1 MQLITI
7 DYKSNLPINDQIV
20 NGITRL
26 CALDVLKPHD
36 KLPSVRNFAL
46 DLGVNPN
53 TVQRA
58 YSILEQKGIIYSV
71 SGKGSFISEGAGIIV
86 SLKNNAKEDFK
97 RALKETLDVGISKE
111 ELLNIMNE
119 FFENGGNE

>member
-26 CALDVLKPHD
+26 CALNVLKPHD

-46 DLGVNPN
+46 SLGVNPN

-58 YSILEQKGIIYSV
+58 YSILEQKGIIYSA
-71 SGKGSFISEGAGIIV
+71 SGKGSFISEGASVIV
-86 SLKNNAKEDFK
+86 SLKNEAKEEFK
-97 RALKETLDVGISKE
+97 RVLKETLNVGVSKE
-111 ELLNIMNE
+111 ELFNIINE
-119 FFENGGNE
+119 ISENGGNE